1 MSGRKG
7 DIGGEGPNAYELSLK
22 ASYRS
27 RWVVSTT
34 LMSGSRT
41 AVKHLN
47 GWSSVLFLCLGP
59 SLITPALRPPD
70 VMSPPRPSQF
80 FITLPLW
87 CIIVNAN
94 ESENDGMWLVGD
106 YSSSSL
112 AK

>member
-1 MSGRKG
+1 MSGRKVDVG
-7 DIGGEGPNAYELSLK
+7 RGGGGGEGPNMYKLSLK

-34 LMSGSRT
+34 LMSRT
-41 AVKHLN
+41 AVEHL
-47 GWSSVLFLCLGP
+47 SSVLFLCLGP
-59 SLITPALRPPD
+59 SLIMPASRPPD
-70 VMSPPRPSQF
+70 VMSFPRPSQF
-80 FITLPLW
+80 FIALPLS

-94 ESENDGMWLVGD
+94 ENKNDGMWLVGD